1 MDEEFIEGFSFDD
14 SRFPHGFLADYEAME
29 CLSYNE
35 TGETLLVKAKYT
47 GTYFIAKCYTDKTF
61 LSSTT
66 ESDLLKNLS
75 HLGLPAFVGEYKNDE
90 MLCVVRE
97 YVEGIPLDQYVAERK
112 LTQEQALSIG
122 LQLCDILSYLHGQ
135 KPPIIH
141 RDIKPQ
147 NIIVDTAGKI
157 KLIDF
162 GISRKYD
169 EAAREDTICFGTKH
183 FAAPEQY
190 GFSQTDCRSD
200 IFSFGVLL
208 SWLLTR
214 ELNLKIAL
222 SKIGSKHLREII
234 KKCTAFA
241 PEKRY
246 NSVAEVKSALLRING
261 AKQKNA
267 LKWAF
272 TALICA
278 AFLCIGFF
286 IGRYTDFTPVFVTS
300 SGVLFKEPLV
310 EQAVRLSLEK
320 EKDETITEEELKSVT
335 ELYIYGDKAAGSFA
349 EFETIGQHRVKNDG
363 TVHNGSISTLE
374 DLTMLKNLHKLNVAW
389 QNIRDITPLGELRSL
404 EQIQL
409 KHTPIEDVA
418 PLSSLSNLREL
429 YMYDTSVSD
438 MTVLSNCS
446 MLESISAG
454 ETSITSIKAFTGIK
468 GLRHLDLKDRP
479 IETLSGIEAFTRLE
493 SIFISCVV
501 DGDLSPLA
509 TLPRLKKVFLDEA
522 LRESAEASL
531 KATRFEIIYQ

>member
-14 SRFPHGFLADYEAME
+14 SRFPEGFLTDYEAME
-29 CLSYNE
+29 CLSSNE
-35 TGETLLVKAKYT
+35 RGETLLVKARQT
-47 GTYFIAKCYTDKTF
+47 GTYFIAKCYSDRTN

-75 HLGLPAFVGEYKNDE
+75 HIGLPVFVGEYKNDE
-90 MLCVVRE
+90 MLCVVRQ
-97 YVEGIPLDQYVAERK
+97 YVKGIPLDQYASERK
-112 LTQEQALSIG
+112 LTQEQAISIG

-147 NIIVDTAGKI
+147 NIIADTTGEI

-169 EAAREDTICFGTKH
+169 EAAREDTLCFGTKH

-208 SWLLTR
+208 SWLLTG
-214 ELNLKIAL
+214 ELDLKIAL
-222 SKIGSKHLREII
+222 PKIENRHLLKII

-241 PEKRY
+241 REKRY
-246 NSVAEVKSALLRING
+246 NSAVEVKAALLRIYG

-267 LKWAF
+267 SKLTFA
-272 TALICA
+272 ALVCA
-278 AFLCIGFF
+278 AFLCMGFF
-286 IGRYTDFTPVFVTS
+286 IGRYTDFTPVFLTS
-300 SGVLFKEPLV
+300 SGVLFEEPLV
-310 EQAVRLSLEK
+310 EQAVRLSLGKSEN
-320 EKDETITEEELKSVT
+320 ENITEEELKNVT
-335 ELYIYGDKAAGSFA
+335 ELYIYGDKAAGSFD
-349 EFETIGQHRVKNDG
+349 EFEDIGQLMVKNDD
-363 TVHNGSISTLE
+363 TVHNGGISTLE
-374 DLTMLKNLHKLNVAW
+374 DLAMLKNLHKLNIAW
-389 QNIRDITPLGELRSL
+389 QNITDLTPLGELPKL
-404 EQIQL
+404 EQIQI
-409 KHTPIEDVA
+409 KHNPIEDVT

-429 YMYDTSVSD
+429 YMYDTFVSNLSI
-438 MTVLSNCS
+438 LSNCP
-446 MLESISAG
+446 MLESIGAG
-454 ETSITSIKAFTGIK
+454 ETSVTSIKAFTGIK
-468 GLRHLDLKDRP
+468 GLKHLDLKDRP

-493 SIFISCVV
+493 SISISSVK
-501 DGDLSPLA
+501 DGDLSPIL

-531 KATRFEIIYQ
+531 KSTRFEIIYQ